1 MSYPNDRYL
10 APAYS
15 SPKSPY
21 QSPTT
26 ARNTASIPMAR
37 SSSYDPHKV
46 LGYFDIP
53 SRSAPSS
60 PQTTF
65 LPFPPMSRSS
75 SPARDVRRSIEYN
88 PSHSGSDLEDALVG
102 FSLVPNWLKMA
113 MEQDRNSQQPSTAQK
128 ININDPHGR
137 LHSPDSLMT
146 TSNETT
152 PVTPRTPQLMLTIPK
167 TKDLVSSPQ
176 NKTESQKQEQEDD
189 DRRYWEEEDEG
200 YFGEMEEGEDED
212 LEECY
217 RSVF

>member
-1 MSYPNDRYL
+1 MSYSNDRYL

-15 SPKSPY
+15 SPKSPF

-37 SSSYDPHKV
+37 SSSYDPHRA

-60 PQTTF
+60 PQTSF
-65 LPFPPMSRSS
+65 LPFTPMSRSS
-75 SPARDVRRSIEYN
+75 SPARDVRRSMEYN

-102 FSLVPNWLKMA
+102 FSLVPNWLKLA
-113 MEQDRNSQQPSTAQK
+113 MEQDRNSQQHSAAQK
-128 ININDPHGR
+128 TNDAR

-152 PVTPRTPQLMLTIPK
+152 PVTPRTPQLTLTMPK
-167 TKDLVSSPQ
+167 TKELASSPQ
-176 NKTESQKQEQEDD
+176 KETESQRQDQEDD
-189 DRRYWEEEDEG
+189 DRRYWEEDDEG
-200 YFGEMEEGEDED
+200 YFGEMDEGEDED